1 VEERAFLWRV
11 FSTTYATPSYI
22 APPRL
27 PVLLYSSAPRPKQVT
42 RCLIAT
48 GAERERRAM
57 TCAALDGEL
66 ELQEASSAGPAAV
79 CWRRRGGE
87 RVVCA
92 VCDILTAT
100 SDGSALLIHHY
111 PLVRVRDGCAPA
123 RVCAHACALPR
134 ADVRLL
140 HRWRG

>member
-1 VEERAFLWRV
+1 M
-11 FSTTYATPSYI
+11 TY
-22 APPRL
+22 
-27 PVLLYSSAPRPKQVT
+27 
-42 RCLIAT
+42 
-48 GAERERRAM
+48 
-57 TCAALDGEL
+57 AALDGEL

-79 CWRRRGGE
+79 CWRRGGE

-111 PLVRVRDGCAPA
+111 PLVRVRGGCAPSCACAPA
-123 RVCAHACALPR
+123 RACAHACAHAR